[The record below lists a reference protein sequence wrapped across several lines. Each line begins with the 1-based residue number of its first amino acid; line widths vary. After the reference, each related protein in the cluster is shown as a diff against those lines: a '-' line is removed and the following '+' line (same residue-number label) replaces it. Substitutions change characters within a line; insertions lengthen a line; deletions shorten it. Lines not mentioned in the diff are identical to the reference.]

1 MGPVQHLKKYAQNK
15 KTGGTKYY
23 IDCGFFSYNSQAIRE
38 SIQVNKLIRNTE
50 EATILQAVA
59 TDRLVNKKHRRIVV
73 KMDRPAKSPINNT
86 YRSFAQKE
94 YMIGEALKGIP
105 GFIKFICVFSC
116 YNDTSNETNHA
127 TIDREGKPADYTQ
140 PICQSKPDNE
150 HNTPLNIIIT
160 DTQRVSGSV
169 FKGNVTGKSVVSGAY
184 AAPTGLLRRS
194 DSNVHWCKDVLVM
207 PFIQDGSVATFGWNR
222 ENIGLLKH
230 LLIQTVLSLAMA
242 YDHIK
247 FIHEDLHTGNL
258 LFKPTQ
264 QRKIVYSFSG
274 YETSF
279 ELSLD
284 TYNKKMVIMDFG
296 KSRTIMDTPDNS
308 PSLSPRNFWNNIYY
322 LCKHIDDPLTYD
334 DYYITFELQ
343 DALDFIRHA
352 AMNHA
357 DCSAVIQLVGIIGKS
372 ACRVIRKTAMK
383 YSPLP

>member
-1 MGPVQHLKKYAQNK
+1 MDPVQHLKKYAQNK

-94 YMIGEALKGIP
+94 FMIGEDLIVIP
-105 GFIKFICVFSC
+105 GFFKFICVFSC
-116 YNDTSNETNHA
+116 YDDTSNETNHA
-127 TIDREGKPADYTQ
+127 TIDREGKPTDYTQ

-150 HNTPLNIIIT
+150 H
-160 DTQRVSGSV
+160 S
-169 FKGNVTGKSVVSGAY
+169 
-184 AAPTGLLRRS
+184 
-194 DSNVHWCKDVLVM
+194 KDVLVM

-242 YDHIK
+242 YDQIK

-274 YETSF
+274 SETSF